1 MVDNQQAP
9 HDSSHDPTRV
19 RAQAQ
24 LTTASGTTWVV
35 VAAVSTLLLGV
46 MLFVIAGVT
55 IVPVTAGVLMAVLLV
70 SMAMVRAL
78 VPPQRL
84 RLAALATLYFTILA
98 VATIATFA
106 TILVP

>member
-1 MVDNQQAP
+1 MVDNEQVVRDAP
-9 HDSSHDPTRV
+9 HDPTRV
-19 RAQAQ
+19 RDQAQ
-24 LTTASGTTWVV
+24 LTTVSGSTWVV
-35 VAAVSTLLLGV
+35 VAAVSTLLLGG

-55 IVPVTAGVLMAVLLV
+55 TVPVTAGVLMAVLLV

-78 VPPQRL
+78 VPTRRL

-98 VATIATFA
+98 VATVATFA